1 MLAGSDKAG
10 FATDILASIGHT
22 PPSTINTRTPN
33 LSSPT
38 MSAPWLVPRSTSKTN
53 RSYFNSAMA
62 ARLKLSLD
70 DRRTCYCFR
79 AEREQ

>member
-1 MLAGSDKAG
+1 MLMARLEDSRQTLPHKKKAARIGTTKGSVK
-10 FATDILASIGHT
+10 
-22 PPSTINTRTPN
+22 
-33 LSSPT
+33 
-38 MSAPWLVPRSTSKTN
+38 
-53 RSYFNSAMA
+53 A